1 MATSISANYIC
12 DQIIQEIRSSQLNF
26 VISETPYSA
35 QISLRKKF
43 LKEFNPGK
51 TVQGNLATQQN
62 YLEEALDNI
71 EKFKVQSESDRDTI
85 AILETKV
92 QKAEADLYDSI
103 EKQRNGINNK
113 MEEIKVMKGAL
124 KNKDDEISRTKSE
137 LAKLSKIV
145 KANEKEI
152 YKLEN
157 LSENK
162 DQTIKNLKDVCRNN
176 KREKDELVKAN
187 KMKTKKKRSS
197 DKNSN
202 LLVSQTEPS
211 EDFLEADVVAQPHK
225 PLKIESIRQAA
236 ATSGGCTPSSST
248 TAPCILLNIPP
259 APSEIPVLNTS
270 TSNSL
275 CTPPVLPLSCSPR
288 TPPGVPPPCNPTS
301 PTLTQCKGIDKLNI
315 ADGQETDLVKNI
327 INRVLADPF
336 TDLKEKI
343 VREKLSFDEIVE
355 EARNIKIKVE
365 ESDEIVEND
374 EDYENYDYDWVDY
387 SDGEE
392 TF

>member
-124 KNKDDEISRTKSE
+124 KNKDDEISRNKSE
-137 LAKLSKIV
+137 QAKLSKLV
-145 KANEKEI
+145 KANEKYI
-152 YKLEN
+152 YKLDK
-157 LSENK
+157 LSENR
-162 DQTIKNLKDVCRNN
+162 DQTIKKDVCRNN
-176 KREKDELVKAN
+176 KRDKDELA
-187 KMKTKKKRSS
+187 
-197 DKNSN
+197 
-202 LLVSQTEPS
+202 
-211 EDFLEADVVAQPHK
+211 
-225 PLKIESIRQAA
+225 
-236 ATSGGCTPSSST
+236 
-248 TAPCILLNIPP
+248 
-259 APSEIPVLNTS
+259 
-270 TSNSL
+270 
-275 CTPPVLPLSCSPR
+275 
-288 TPPGVPPPCNPTS
+288 
-301 PTLTQCKGIDKLNI
+301 
-315 ADGQETDLVKNI
+315 
-327 INRVLADPF
+327 
-336 TDLKEKI
+336 
-343 VREKLSFDEIVE
+343 
-355 EARNIKIKVE
+355 
-365 ESDEIVEND
+365 
-374 EDYENYDYDWVDY
+374 
-387 SDGEE
+387 
-392 TF
+392 